1 MREQEMSE
9 KYIIMHLAHDTPRLD
24 WIYVILDESYSCVK
38 EIIVNVILMS
48 YT

>member
-1 MREQEMSE
+1 MSKQEISE
-9 KYIIMHLAHDTPRLD
+9 KYIIMHLAYDKPRLD
-24 WIYVILDESYSCVK
+24 WIYVILDESYSCFE